1 MNKKVLKYILSINS
15 FGLGGTHPP
24 CFADKIFFERR
35 VTDFWRS
42 ATPYWNEKCSSKA
55 FGDQR
60 FPMWSILVTKSLQAP
75 MFRWPKV
82 WRVVQVPRCPNPG
95 PHVRP
100 LGRLRQRHSGL
111 KVTMVLYGIA
121 QKCVLYSVAGKGL
134 CSKRQLWFTLPLQPK
149 SLHCNGILILY

>member
-1 MNKKVLKYILSINS
+1 MGYIPRPLCKPQKIVSKRAKKLFLEQKGLRMDQKGSKWTKKVLKCSQNILSINS
-15 FGLGGTHPP
+15 FGLGSTIPP
-24 CFADKIFFERR
+24 CFEDKIFFWKEG
-35 VTDFWRS
+35 FS
-42 ATPYWNEKCSSKA
+42 PPYSKNKCSSKA

-82 WRVVQVPRCPNPG
+82 WRVVQVPRCPNPS

-111 KVTMVLYGIA
+111 NVTMVLYGIA
-121 QKCVLYSVAGKGL
+121 
-134 CSKRQLWFTLPLQPK
+134 
-149 SLHCNGILILY
+149 